1 MNKSSFRRTVALTI
15 AAVVALAAC
24 GGSEDASSRNRNAAL
39 NVSTNRVGT
48 LFTAVSANA
57 QVSHALDENGRL
69 HTWGSNA
76 FEQLSTQP
84 SLRDG
89 ATRFTDVVAGI
100 HTSYALDDLG
110 QIYAW
115 GYGGD
120 AQKKL
125 PSLDNG
131 ASRFVKIARSA
142 YAPFALDDKGQ
153 LYSWG
158 WTFPQLSTIP
168 NLRNGGTKFT
178 DVSAGLYFALALDDK
193 GNLYAWG
200 QTDPSVVSSPPTLR
214 DGGTAFTS
222 IAAGYT
228 FASAL
233 DDKGNLYSW
242 GTPPRGSSALPE
254 IRDGG
259 TRFASIDAGL
269 TFSVALDDKGN
280 LYAWGAN
287 EKGQLDAPELID
299 GASRFVQARA
309 GFEHGMAV
317 DDKGNLYAWGANDFD
332 KATIPSS
339 LAGGISRS
347 MPVAMGGLTAYGL
360 DDTGAFTT
368 FAGPNWVMEN
378 NTYVSLAAGPRH
390 GLAITRSGTVEGWGD
405 YEVGQLNIPDNLNNI
420 VQVAAGYAYS
430 AALKSNGTV
439 VEWGAHTAPS
449 GALIARPDNLP
460 RVKMLASGL
469 THILSVTV
477 DGTVVG
483 WGDNSSGKATPPENL
498 DKVISA
504 AANGYCSVALREN
517 GDFAYWG
524 SCQQSFS
531 ETNSLPGA
539 TAVAMA
545 DLAVAAIVNGRI
557 VTWGE
562 DANGLLEAPEGNNYV
577 ALSAG
582 TAAFLAVTADGNVVT
597 WGNNHGEPITIPE
610 SFGGPAPIVN
620 DEICN
625 DCEVETQ
632 EFVFTDEMINENAAF
647 YTAILTPAQQAKFI
661 TALGGS
667 TAKPLTPVEI
677 QALIDA
683 ATAAERENSRK
694 ALDAT
699 LATQAPSAAA
709 VLPASKSPLTKV
721 GTRVTTKKAVTLLGL
736 KKVTKVSFV
745 KPKKAI
751 AACTVTTSA
760 VTAKSAGTC
769 NVKLRYTDSKKK
781 MRTTTLT
788 LSIG

>member
-1 MNKSSFRRTVALTI
+1 MNKSLFRQSVTLAI
-15 AAVVALAAC
+15 AAAVTLAAC
-24 GGSEDASSRNRNAAL
+24 GGSDDSSSRQRNAAL
-39 NVSTNRVGT
+39 DVSTNRVGT

-69 HTWGSNA
+69 YTWGSNA
-76 FEQLSTQP
+76 FEQLDQP

-89 ATRFTDVVAGI
+89 ATRFTDVVSGI

-125 PSLDNG
+125 PSLRNG

-193 GNLYAWG
+193 GNLYTWG
-200 QTDPSVVSSPPTLR
+200 QTDPSVVNSPPSLR

-222 IAAGYT
+222 VAAGYT

-233 DDKGNLYSW
+233 DDKGNLYTW
-242 GTPPRGSSALPE
+242 GTTPRDSSAPPE
-254 IRDGG
+254 LRDGG
-259 TRFASIDAGL
+259 TRFQTIDAGL

-280 LYAWGAN
+280 LYAWGKNN
-287 EKGQLDAPELID
+287 EGQLDTPELMG
-299 GASRFVQARA
+299 GASRFVGARA

-317 DDKGNLYAWGANDFD
+317 DDKGNLYAWGANEFD
-332 KATIPSS
+332 KSTIPSS
-339 LAGGISRS
+339 LAGGVSRS

-360 DDTGAFTT
+360 DDTGMFTT
-368 FAGPNWVMEN
+368 FAGPNWVLEN

-390 GLAITRSGTVEGWGD
+390 GLAITRSGIVEGWGD
-405 YEVGQLNIPDNLNNI
+405 YEVGQLNIPDGLNGV

-449 GALIARPDNLP
+449 GSFVAKPDNLP
-460 RVKMLASGL
+460 RVKLLASGL
-469 THILSVTV
+469 THVLAVTL
-477 DGTVVG
+477 DGKVVG
-483 WGDNSSGKATPPENL
+483 WGDNSAGKATAPENL

-517 GDFAYWG
+517 GDLAYWG

-531 ETNSLPGA
+531 ETMSLPGA
-539 TAVAMA
+539 TTVAMA
-545 DLAVAAIVNGRI
+545 ELAVAAIVNGQI

-562 DANGLLEAPEGNNYV
+562 DANGLLAAPEGNNYV

-582 TAAFLAVTADGNVVT
+582 TAAFLAVTADGKVVT

-620 DEICN
+620 DEICA

-632 EFVFTDEMINENAAF
+632 EFVLTDEMIEQDAAF
-647 YTAILTPAQQAKFI
+647 YTALLTPAQQKTFI
-661 TALGGS
+661 EALGGN
-667 TAKPLTPVEI
+667 TAKPLTPAEI
-677 QALIDA
+677 QALVDA

-694 ALDAT
+694 ALEAA
-699 LATQAPSAAA
+699 LASPAPSTATA
-709 VLPASKSPLTKV
+709 LPASKSPLTKV
-721 GTRVTTKKAVTLLGL
+721 GARVTTKKAVTLLGL

-751 AACTVTTSA
+751 TSCTVTATA

-769 NVKLRYTDSKKK
+769 TVKVRYTDSKKK
-781 MRTTTLT
+781 ARTTTLT
-788 LSIG
+788 LSVG